1 MAKRNKDI
9 LHTEER
15 EELRLNKMLSDM
27 GICSRR
33 QADEL
38 IAAGKVTVD
47 GQVAVTGMK
56 VTRQSKIVVEGKE
69 AKQDRSLVLIALNK
83 PRGIVCTTDQREPDN
98 VIDFLHYPK
107 RVFPIGRLDKDSEG
121 LLLLTNDGDIVN
133 KILRA
138 GNHHEKEY
146 IVTVN
151 QPLTPAFIKGM
162 AAGVPILDTVTAPC
176 KITATGK
183 CEFRIVLTQGLNRQI
198 RRMCEYFG
206 YKVLTLKR
214 VRIMNI
220 LLGHLKTGDYRN
232 VTDKELAELKR
243 LLKPSV
249 NEASSG
255 QNGEDDRSK
264 MQGKEKQGKKSEDK
278 NGTKKVSSNTG
289 GKHERRNTLSGDRKR
304 TNPRTA
310 KTPDRVSERGG
321 KGVRTGRPG
330 AHK

>member
-9 LHTEER
+9 LHTEKK

-38 IAAGKVTVD
+38 IAAGQVIVD
-47 GQVAVTGMK
+47 GEVAVTGMK
-56 VTRQSKIVVEGKE
+56 VTRESKIVVAGKE

-83 PRGIVCTTDQREPDN
+83 PRGIVCTTDKREPDN

-107 RVFPIGRLDKDSEG
+107 RIFPIGRLDKDSEG

-151 QPLTPAFIKGM
+151 QPLTPEFLKGM

-176 KITATGK
+176 KIAATGK

-206 YKVLTLKR
+206 YRVLTLKR

-220 LLGHLKTGDYRN
+220 LLGHLKTGDFRN
-232 VTDKELAELKR
+232 VTDKELTELKR
-243 LLKPSV
+243 LLEQSSSEVRV
-249 NEASSG
+249 NS
-255 QNGEDDRSK
+255 NNEDNPEVAVRN
-264 MQGKEKQGKKSEDK
+264 KQYTDKKQH
-278 NGTKKVSSNTG
+278 TG
-289 GKHERRNTLSGDRKR
+289 GKHGRDNALSGNKRRNRR
-304 TNPRTA
+304 RTA
-310 KTPDRVSERGG
+310 ETSDRFSERGG
-321 KGVRTGRPG
+321 TSVRTGRSRT
-330 AHK
+330 HK

>member
-15 EELRLNKMLSDM
+15 DELRLNKMLSDM

-38 IAAGKVTVD
+38 IASGKVMVD

-56 VTRQSKIVVEGKE
+56 VKRESKIVVAGKE

-151 QPLTPAFIKGM
+151 QPLTPTFLKGM
-162 AAGVPILDTVTAPC
+162 AAGVPILDTVTEPC

-220 LLGHLKTGDYRN
+220 LLGHLKTGDFRN
-232 VTDKELAELKR
+232 VTDKEFAELKR
-243 LLKPSV
+243 LL
-249 NEASSG
+249 ESSSSDVQSSEECG
-255 QNGEDDRSK
+255 RRESK
-264 MQGKEKQGKKSEDK
+264 TVKYDGNKK
-278 NGTKKVSSNTG
+278 NGRNIG
-289 GKHERRNTLSGDRKR
+289 GKHERNNTISGDRKR
-304 TNPRTA
+304 ANQRTA
-310 KTPDRVSERGG
+310 EASDHVSERSG
-321 KGVRTGRPG
+321 KSLRAGRPR

>member
-232 VTDKELAELKR
+232 VTDKELNELKR
-243 LLKPSV
+243 LLEPSV

-255 QNGEDDRSK
+255 QNGEEDRSK
-264 MQGKEKQGKKSEDK
+264 MQGAAKQGKKSEDK

-304 TNPRTA
+304 INPRTA

-330 AHK
+330 AH